1 MDMDYFPLIKN
12 LILSP
17 ITPVKPEDTAA
28 DPDIISS
35 LYLKG
40 YSLVLKNI
48 LDYLSQSDLLN
59 CLLVCSHWKSFC
71 NTLKPIADRLPAK
84 LNEVL
89 MTQKQDEN
97 QVVKN
102 VINKQ
107 QMGRVTMLAIR
118 KSNLPLQ
125 TQSCVS
131 NKLSP
136 TTKRTKCLSCSFPAK
151 KYTLVHAECSRCLH
165 SFCPLCLGKAHRDDL
180 RCAKKISPSERH
192 LDIGNKHS
200 KKRLKRLW
208 PCCLI
213 LYCFVLSPC
222 L

>member
-40 YSLVLKNI
+40 YSLVLKKI

-59 CLLVCSHWKSFC
+59 CLLVYSHWKSFC
-71 NTLKPIADRLPAK
+71 NTLKPISDRLPAK

-107 QMGRVTMLAIR
+107 WMGRVTMLAIR
-118 KSNLPLQ
+118 KSNLPPQ

-136 TTKRTKCLSCSFPAK
+136 KRTISVWTAHFQLRSTQLIHAK
-151 KYTLVHAECSRCLH
+151 CSRCLH

-192 LDIGNKHS
+192 LYIAIKEEA
-200 KKRLKRLW
+200 
-208 PCCLI
+208 
-213 LYCFVLSPC
+213 
-222 L
+222 